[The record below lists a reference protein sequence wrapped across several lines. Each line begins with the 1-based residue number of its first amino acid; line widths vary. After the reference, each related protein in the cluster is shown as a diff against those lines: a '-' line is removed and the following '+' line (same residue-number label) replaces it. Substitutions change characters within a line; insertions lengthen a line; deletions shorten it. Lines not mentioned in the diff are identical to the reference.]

1 MRSIK
6 PKQYLIGALLI
17 SVLVHVAL
25 IACLIYWGHL
35 KLKPANAPR
44 LNVQFANATDTVKEL
59 ATEPTQPSI
68 SKAIEE
74 NKPIAELENRPN
86 SSGWGMQREQKRSMA
101 TEQKSQMESR
111 IGFEKM
117 QRQGNVNLSIANI
130 MNSLH
135 QQGIQVSCDLRLS
148 EDFASAKISCL
159 PPPIEGYIQSLLG
172 PANLRWDKGEASNMP
187 ICISINSLGGT
198 RKTCQ

>member
-1 MRSIK
+1 MRAKVSQRFFIV
-6 PKQYLIGALLI
+6 ALLI
-17 SVLVHVAL
+17 SLLLHVAF
-25 IACLIYWGHL
+25 IFGLIYWGHL
-35 KLKPANAPR
+35 KLKPTNAPR
-44 LNVQFANATDTVKEL
+44 LNIQFVNTTDMPKQLAAEAVQ
-59 ATEPTQPSI
+59 QSI
-68 SKAIEE
+68 SKAIVES
-74 NKPIAELENRPN
+74 KPIAEPESLPN

-111 IGFEKM
+111 IGFERM

-130 MNSLH
+130 MSSLH

-148 EDFASAKISCL
+148 EDFSNARITCL
-159 PPPIEGYIQSLLG
+159 PSPIEGYMQSLLG
-172 PANLRWDKGEASNMP
+172 PANLRWDKEGTSNMP